1 MSKSFHI
8 FSLAVLSCCLSSL
21 VAQEIEIPPLQ
32 RRVTDLTATL
42 SAAQV
47 EQIEARLKALE
58 DSKGSQIAVLLVP
71 TTQPE
76 TIEQYSIRVAEAW
89 KLGRKGVDDGVL
101 FLVAIQDRAMRIE
114 VGYGLEGSLTDALT
128 KRIIAEVITPYF
140 RAEDY
145 NGGINA
151 GVEALIAVING
162 EELPAPTDKES
173 GSGSGMSETFLNIL
187 VAIGLVGG
195 LILRGL
201 LGLLLGSTVMGLG
214 VFLISLIF
222 LSFLQAALAGF
233 IVFIIVLLAGTGGGS
248 GGSWS
253 SGSGGFSSG
262 GFSGGGGSF
271 GGGGSSGRW

>member
-1 MSKSFHI
+1 MNRFSFTV
-8 FSLAVLSCCLSSL
+8 FALGLNLALL
-21 VAQEIEIPPLQ
+21 AQEVEIPPLQ
-32 RRVTDLTATL
+32 RRVTDLTSTL
-42 SAAQV
+42 SSGQV

-76 TIEQYSIRVAEAW
+76 AIEQYSIRVAEKW

-101 FLVAIQDRAMRIE
+101 FLIAIQDRAMRIE
-114 VGYGLEGSLTDALT
+114 VGYGLEGALTDALT

-151 GVEALIAVING
+151 GVDAMIAVING

-173 GSGSGMSETFLNIL
+173 GSSSGISETFLNIL
-187 VAIGLVGG
+187 VAVGLVGG

-201 LGLLLGSTVMGLG
+201 LGRLLGSTVMGLG
-214 VFLISLIF
+214 VFLVSLIF

-233 IVFIIVLLAGTGGGS
+233 IVFIIVLLAGVGGGS

>member
-1 MSKSFHI
+1 LSKSFHI

-128 KRIIAEVITPYF
+128 KR
-140 RAEDY
+140 
-145 NGGINA
+145 GGRQPKMLA
-151 GVEALIAVING
+151 W
-162 EELPAPTDKES
+162 T
-173 GSGSGMSETFLNIL
+173 
-187 VAIGLVGG
+187 
-195 LILRGL
+195 
-201 LGLLLGSTVMGLG
+201 
-214 VFLISLIF
+214 
-222 LSFLQAALAGF
+222 AALGQE
-233 IVFIIVLLAGTGGGS
+233 
-248 GGSWS
+248 
-253 SGSGGFSSG
+253 
-262 GFSGGGGSF
+262 
-271 GGGGSSGRW
+271 R